1 MSRSRRGGR
10 AERTME
16 WGRVPRVPR
25 FLRCIESRKH
35 RISRSCLNHPS
46 KRKARAIPALFIHP
60 IPLLIPN
67 RIRIPLIHPILILIP
82 LIHLM
87 PLLIPI
93 SLQTPN
99 PFPIHRFHSSHLS
112 LPPSTRFLPL
122 FLPLSLLLL
131 LPAFLTRR
139 AVVPWPFSP
148 ITPSTPPTSPR
159 ATTSSSPVS
168 SRSARTSAS
177 PAPTAPTRARSCRKA
192 CSSPASTT
200 PRAPWR
206 SSRTASI
213 SSACR

>member
-10 AERTME
+10 VERTME

-25 FLRCIESRKH
+25 FLRCIESRRH

-46 KRKARAIPALFIHP
+46 KRKAKAIPALFIHP

-67 RIRIPLIHPILILIP
+67 RIRIRIPLIHLIPLIHPI
-82 LIHLM
+82 

-122 FLPLSLLLL
+122 SLSLPPLLL

-148 ITPSTPPTSPR
+148 ITPSTRPTNPR
-159 ATTSSSPVS
+159 ATTSSSPAS

-177 PAPTAPTRARSCRKA
+177 PVPTAPTRARSCRKA
-192 CSSPASTT
+192 CLSPASTT